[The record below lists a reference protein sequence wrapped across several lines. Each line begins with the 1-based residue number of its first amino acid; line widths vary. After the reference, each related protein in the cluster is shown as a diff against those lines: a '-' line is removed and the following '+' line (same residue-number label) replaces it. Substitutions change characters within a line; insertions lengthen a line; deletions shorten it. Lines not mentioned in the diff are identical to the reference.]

1 MKLSQRV
8 TGLTAS
14 PTLQVKAE
22 ATRLQEQGVDVLDFG
37 PGEPDFDTPAAIR
50 SAAKDALDAGDTHYG
65 PAAGKAAL
73 REALAQHVNRNH
85 GGNWN
90 SSEVLVGVGGKGV
103 LFLLMQTLLDPGDEV
118 LIYAPY
124 WVSFPAQVRLA
135 GGRPVFLAT
144 DAQQGFIADP
154 QQAAAAIGPR
164 TRAIILNSPCNPS
177 GAVIPPDALRAFAR
191 LAAQHDLWLI
201 SDETYDRFVYP
212 GYEFLSCAALREPC
226 GDRLVLVNSFSK
238 TYAMTGWRVGYALG
252 PRQVIAGLTRLQSH
266 DATHPTSFAQAAA
279 VVALESDDA
288 PVREMLEEYTRRRKV
303 ILQGLASVP
312 GMECPTPGGAFYA
325 FPDVRELCR
334 RTGCSSSQELAV
346 RLLQDAQVAVVPG
359 EAFGCEGFLR
369 LSYALSVPRIEEGIR
384 RLRAF
389 AEGN

>member
-8 TGLTAS
+8 GNLKAS

-22 ATRLQEQGVDVLDFG
+22 ATRLRQQGIDVLDFG
-37 PGEPDFDTPAAIR
+37 PGEPDFDTPVAIR

-65 PAAGKAAL
+65 PAAGKAEL
-73 REALAQHVNRNH
+73 RSALASHVNRDH
-85 GGNWN
+85 GGGWE
-90 SSEVLVGVGGKGV
+90 SSNVLVGVGGKGV
-103 LFLLMQTLLDPGDEV
+103 LFVLMQTLLDPDDEV

-124 WVSFPAQVRLA
+124 WVSFPDQVRLA

-144 DAQQGFIADP
+144 EQGQGFVPDP
-154 QQAAAAIGPR
+154 EQAAASIGPR

-177 GAVIPPDALRAFAR
+177 GAVIPPESLHRFAK

-212 GYEFLSCAALREPC
+212 GYEFLSCAGLRQES

-252 PRQVIAGLTRLQSH
+252 PQEVIGGMTRLQSH
-266 DATHPTSFAQAAA
+266 DTTHPTSFAQSGALAA
-279 VVALESDDA
+279 LQSDDG
-288 PVREMLEEYTRRRKV
+288 PVREMLDEYTRRRKV
-303 ILQGLASVP
+303 ILEGLASIP
-312 GMECPTPGGAFYA
+312 GVECPEPGGAFYA
-325 FPDVRELCR
+325 FPNVRELCR
-334 RTGCSSSQELAV
+334 ASDCASSQELSV
-346 RLLQDAQVAVVPG
+346 RLLKDAQVAVVPG

-369 LSYALSVPRIEEGIR
+369 LSYALSIPRIEEGIR

-389 AEGN
+389 AQDG